1 MEDNSVQFLLYK
13 HYVLF
18 IQLIYWLTIVRI
30 QNVTQK
36 DGKRSTYYRISWLGA
51 QVYGLVAAK
60 SRSKCTTHQKG

>member
-1 MEDNSVQFLLYK
+1 MAENFVQFLLYK

-18 IQLIYWLTIVRI
+18 IRLLYGLSIVRI

-36 DGKRSTYYRISWLGA
+36 DGKRSNDYRISWLGA
-51 QVYGLVAAK
+51 QVYGLVDAE